1 MLTYI
6 SIVSVLDSCL
16 CTTSLNLFRIESPV
30 RNPPVSLTTEPIP
43 EVHAV
48 SASCFVESAHQVY
61 VLLFNFEFSLK
72 STIFHKLFTTGT
84 FLCVCTQRLDETLP
98 HFTKLSAINCSKTII
113 GTLHDRII
121 KEKWGE
127 RMAWGQ
133 KFEVIS
139 KQKMVVF

>member
-61 VLLFNFEFSLK
+61 ALLFNFEFSRK

-84 FLCVCTQRLDETLP
+84 FLCVCTHIL
-98 HFTKLSAINCSKTII
+98 
-113 GTLHDRII
+113 
-121 KEKWGE
+121 
-127 RMAWGQ
+127 
-133 KFEVIS
+133 
-139 KQKMVVF
+139 